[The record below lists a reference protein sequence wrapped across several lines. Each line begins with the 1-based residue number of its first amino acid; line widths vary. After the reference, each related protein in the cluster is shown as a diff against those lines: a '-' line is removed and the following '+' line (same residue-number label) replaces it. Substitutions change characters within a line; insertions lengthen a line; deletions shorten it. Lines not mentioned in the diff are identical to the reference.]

1 MDMAPNM
8 AKAIQRCF
16 RNARR
21 VIDRF
26 HVQKLAYDAV
36 QELRIKYRWEILDEE
51 SHKISQARKQG
62 GSFEPEILSNGDK
75 IR

>member
-8 AKAIQRCF
+8 AKAIRGCF

-36 QELRIKYRWEILDEE
+36 QELRIK
-51 SHKISQARKQG
+51 
-62 GSFEPEILSNGDK
+62 
-75 IR
+75 